1 MSRKYINPN
10 RPLNAAPDD
19 DEDQCQ
25 TCGGTGRLK
34 HPATGKPGKV
44 CPGCGGSGV
53 APPVPE
59 EEEPEARAARALNGQ
74 PWARSW
80 SHLLA
85 ALTDKQDRK
94 GAKAFIRNAEM
105 SERIPSEGGFTVP
118 EILANELL
126 SYVSEG
132 IIWPRATVL
141 PMSTLR
147 LPVPY
152 MEDLSQASGAQALAG
167 LKFSMVGEGDAYPV
181 TAPEFGRLA
190 LEARKYGGYLES
202 VPNELLADASDAM
215 GTLLG
220 RILGEGWAWYADD
233 LMISQGDGVGAPQA
247 LLAAPGA
254 LAVDRLASDVVG
266 VTDLANMMKA
276 LHPKAERGDAVWLVA
291 DQVFSTL
298 LELSLGVGETPAAGY
313 VPASE
318 WLKFDEAN
326 GCWRLLGLECIPH
339 DHLPAI
345 GSTGDVILADLS
357 QYLIGSREVLTVD
370 LAASGDGFITDTT
383 DIRIRSRI
391 DARWWPQSAFTT
403 AAGATVSPLVVLSA
417 TTS

>member
-19 DEDQCQ
+19 DDNTCQ

-44 CPGCGGSGV
+44 CPGCGGSGQ
-53 APPVPE
+53 APEP
-59 EEEPEARAARALNGQ
+59 EEPEARAARALNGQ

-80 SHLLA
+80 SHFLA
-85 ALTDKQDRK
+85 ALADKQDRR

-105 SERIPSEGGFTVP
+105 SERVPSEGGFTVP

-126 SYVSEG
+126 SYVAG
-132 IIWPRATVL
+132 AVIWPRATVL

-147 LPVPY
+147 LPVPV
-152 MEDLSQASGAQALAG
+152 MEDTDQDDGAQALAG
-167 LKFSMVGEGDAYPV
+167 LTFSMVEEGGEYPV
-181 TAPEFGRLA
+181 SAPKFGRLA
-190 LEARKYGGYLES
+190 LEARKFGGYLAE
-202 VPNELLADASDAM
+202 VPNELLEDASDAM

-247 LLAAPGA
+247 LLNAPGA
-254 LAVDRLASDVVG
+254 YTVDRLTENVVG
-266 VTDLANMMKA
+266 VTDLANMMKY

-298 LELSLGVGETPAAGY
+298 LELSLGVGESPSATY

-318 WLKFDEAN
+318 WLKYDEAN

-357 QYLIGSREVLTVD
+357 QYLIGRREVLTVEM
-370 LAASGDGFITDTT
+370 AAAGAGFIADTT

-391 DARWWPQSAFTT
+391 DGRFWPQNTLTT
-403 AAGATVSPLVVLSA
+403 AAGATVSPLVILSA